1 MHCKKKSNVIIIVK
15 EGEQWLGYYLF
26 ICIYTY
32 FFFFAGPTRF
42 SSFPED
48 DVRVFFVIINL
59 FICFF
64 FFEWGATVVLQSA
77 QINLCGWFISCQIN
91 AYSTAQ
97 HSKKNVGKKI
107 KIKTRC
113 RTKYWYWAEWPKS
126 APNYLRINNN
136 GANRIGILS
145 NPTLSNPNPLHALYM

>member
-1 MHCKKKSNVIIIVK
+1 MFTESSRSIRLFDGMGIGHHIIDLKALVKVVLISDGFLNKCTAKKKSNVIIIVK

-64 FFEWGATVVLQSA
+64 FEWGATVVLQSA
-77 QINLCGWFISCQIN
+77 QINLCG
-91 AYSTAQ
+91 
-97 HSKKNVGKKI
+97 
-107 KIKTRC
+107 
-113 RTKYWYWAEWPKS
+113 
-126 APNYLRINNN
+126 
-136 GANRIGILS
+136 
-145 NPTLSNPNPLHALYM
+145 